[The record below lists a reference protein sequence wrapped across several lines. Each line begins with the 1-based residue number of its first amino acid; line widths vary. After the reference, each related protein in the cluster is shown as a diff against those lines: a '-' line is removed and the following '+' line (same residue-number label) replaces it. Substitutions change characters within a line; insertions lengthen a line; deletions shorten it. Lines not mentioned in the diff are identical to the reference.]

1 MFYNKKKNSDR
12 IISKKVNFLLQ
23 KEKNLNLFSENK
35 LKNFKF
41 KIQNHSTQ
49 MLKLIR
55 YLRNK
60 NYKISVY
67 GASGKG
73 QALMQFCKM
82 DNKLID
88 YVFDKSKLKQK
99 KFTPGTNIKILDPKL
114 ISRKKID
121 FLIILSW
128 NIKDEIIK
136 QENSFFKKGGKF
148 IIPFPKPKIINKWKL

>member
-1 MFYNKKKNSDR
+1 M
-12 IISKKVNFLLQ
+12 Q

-99 KFTPGTNIKILDPKL
+99 NLLLVQT
-114 ISRKKID
+114 
-121 FLIILSW
+121 
-128 NIKDEIIK
+128 
-136 QENSFFKKGGKF
+136 
-148 IIPFPKPKIINKWKL
+148 